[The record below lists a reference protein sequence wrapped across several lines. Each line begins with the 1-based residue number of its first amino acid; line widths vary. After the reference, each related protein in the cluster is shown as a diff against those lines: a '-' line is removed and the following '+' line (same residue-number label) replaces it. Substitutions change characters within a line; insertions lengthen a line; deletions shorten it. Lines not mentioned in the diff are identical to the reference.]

1 VVWVDQFDGS
11 ILEEP
16 VMPRLAR
23 LQFIPF
29 GWYYVALRSVAER
42 QLVTSHAELMTVLKV
57 LRRTLRATGA
67 RLHAGYVAEREM
79 HLALQVGQV
88 PLRVVTGGFQHEY
101 ARIVNRTRHEHG
113 SLFRSHY
120 HELLIQHQHWLV
132 PLVHHIHWIRRL
144 EVADASPNGL
154 WWSSD
159 AVYRGTMKQH
169 WVTTSVVLRML
180 TRGAYNRRVQEE
192 VYRGMFEEAPEPD
205 RAALFRRGTKEDPR
219 LLGDSEFIAEVGRG
233 AVRRHPSRNR
243 RARHLEGDL
252 PAVVMQVVEQFNAL
266 CDARL
271 PRHQA
276 GAWRRLVTFENV
288 RSKLRKRPLPVVRAL
303 IASYLIE
310 HGITTATQAA
320 RFFGFNP
327 RSVSVGRRRSY
338 EMAFR
343 GWFGTMP
350 DILFSPGW
358 GDRSVTSRDELR
370 EQEPEQGSE
379 PEQDPEPELK
389 GCAEPADLCGP

>member
-1 VVWVDQFDGS
+1 MS
-11 ILEEP
+11 
-16 VMPRLAR
+16 RLAR
-23 LQFIPF
+23 LQFIRF
-29 GWYYVALRSVAER
+29 GWYYVAMHSVAGR
-42 QLVTSHAELMTVLKV
+42 QLVTSHAELMTMLKL

-67 RLHAGYVAEREM
+67 QLHAGYIAEREV
-79 HLALQVGQV
+79 HLALQVGEV
-88 PLRVVTGGFQHEY
+88 PLRVITGGFQREY

-132 PLVHHIHWIRRL
+132 RLVHHIHWIRL
-144 EVADASPNGL
+144 LAAADASPSSL

-159 AVYRGTMKQH
+159 AVYRGTTKQN
-169 WVTTSVVLRML
+169 WVTTNVVLHML

-192 VYRGMFEEAPEPD
+192 AYRRVFGEVPKLSHAD
-205 RAALFRRGTKEDPR
+205 LFKRGSKEDPR
-219 LLGDSEFIAEVGRG
+219 LLGDSEFIAEVWHGTG
-233 AVRRHPSRNR
+233 PRHPSRNR
-243 RARHLEGDL
+243 RARYLEGDI
-252 PAVVMQVVEQFNAL
+252 PRVVVQVVEQFNAL

-338 EMAFR
+338 ERVFR
-343 GWFGTMP
+343 GWFDTLP

-358 GDRSVTSRDELR
+358 DERSVASRDELR
-370 EQEPEQGSE
+370 EQEPE
-379 PEQDPEPELK
+379 LK
-389 GCAEPADLCGP
+389 GCSEPADLCGGP